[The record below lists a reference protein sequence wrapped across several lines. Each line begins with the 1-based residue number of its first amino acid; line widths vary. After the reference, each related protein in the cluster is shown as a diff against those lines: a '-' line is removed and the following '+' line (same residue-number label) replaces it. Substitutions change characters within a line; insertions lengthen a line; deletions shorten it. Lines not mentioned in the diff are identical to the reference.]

1 MNHLTAPHIDYQGLA
16 PLFTVVGGSI
26 VVLLVALFRSR
37 WVHRVLVPVLT
48 LITLGG
54 AIGLSIWNWSPGDK
68 KPIIEGAL
76 AIDTLALG
84 ISILCYIAGIATV
97 FLALRSQ
104 SVRHAG
110 NGEFF
115 ALMLGSIAGMTILAA
130 ADNLVTFF
138 IAFELLS
145 IPLYVLCA
153 TEMRKRASLEAGLK
167 YLVIGSVGSGTLL
180 YGLAFVY
187 GATGATNFSGISAAM
202 GDKVSVSDPLL
213 LTGVALAMVG
223 LAFKCSIAQHRLAY

>member
-1 MNHLTAPHIDYQGLA
+1 LA
-16 PLFTVVGGSI
+16 E
-26 VVLLVALFRSR
+26 AR
-37 WVHRVLVPVLT
+37 
-48 LITLGG
+48 
-54 AIGLSIWNWSPGDK
+54 
-68 KPIIEGAL
+68 

-97 FLALRSQ
+97 FLALRSRA
-104 SVRHAG
+104 VRHAG

-153 TEMRKRASLEAGLK
+153 TEMRKRVSLEAGLK

-187 GATGATNFSGISAAM
+187 GATGATDFSAIASAIGGKVSAA
-202 GDKVSVSDPLL
+202 DPLL
-213 LTGVALAMVG
+213 LTGIALAATG
-223 LAFKCSIAQHRLAY
+223 L